1 MANGATTTLASSLQV
16 EGINN
21 IEFTEEEEA
30 RVFRSGGGLS
40 IITSGEVVSDDIS
53 GSMSVSLPSPASF
66 ILMQVLR
73 ISSIDDSIFLPGF
86 LMLTPND
93 TYSDPDVIGA
103 GIDISLNEAG
113 DTLSFTKDAAMDASN
128 RIFKYIALG

>member
-1 MANGATTTLASSLQV
+1 MQNGATTTIASSLQV

-21 IEFTEEEEA
+21 IEFTEEEEGGSGG
-30 RVFRSGGGLS
+30 SGGGLS
-40 IITSGEVVSDDIS
+40 IITSGEVVSVDIS

-66 ILMQVLR
+66 ILMQVLETNSV
-73 ISSIDDSIFLPGF
+73 SSVILLSGF

-93 TYSDPDVIGA
+93 TYSDSNIIGVN
-103 GIDISLNEAG
+103 IDISLNEAG
-113 DTLSFTKDAAMDASN
+113 DTLSFTRQTMGATD

>member
-1 MANGATTTLASSLQV
+1 MTNGATTTLASSLQV
-16 EGINN
+16 EGINT

-53 GSMSVSLPSPASF
+53 GSMSVSLSSPASL
-66 ILMQVLR
+66 ILMQVLKDGGVN
-73 ISSIDDSIFLPGF
+73 IITLSGF
-86 LMLTPND
+86 FMLTPND
-93 TYSDPDVIGA
+93 TYSDSDIIGA
-103 GIDISLNEAG
+103 DIDISLNEAG
-113 DTLSFTKDAAMDASN
+113 DTLSFTRGTMGASG

>member
-1 MANGATTTLASSLQV
+1 MTNGATTTLASSLQV

-30 RVFRSGGGLS
+30 RVFRSDGGLS

-53 GSMSVSLPSPASF
+53 GSMSVFLSSPASF
-66 ILMQVLR
+66 ILMQVL
-73 ISSIDDSIFLPGF
+73 IDGGMGTITLSGF
-86 LMLTPND
+86 FMLTPND
-93 TYSDPDVIGA
+93 TYSDSDIIGA
-103 GIDISLNEAG
+103 NIHISLNEAG
-113 DTLSFTKDAAMDASN
+113 DTLSFVKGGMDAVG

>member
-1 MANGATTTLASSLQV
+1 MTNGATTTLASSLQV

-40 IITSGEVVSDDIS
+40 IITSGEVVSNNIQ
-53 GSMSVSLPSPASF
+53 GSMSVSLSSPASL
-66 ILMQVLR
+66 ILMQVLKDGGTG
-73 ISSIDDSIFLPGF
+73 IIALSGF
-86 LMLTPND
+86 FMLTPND
-93 TYSDPDVIGA
+93 TYSNSDIIGA